1 MFKRII
7 LCIALVAVPFA
18 ALAQSVQDQIIGQLT
33 EQGFGEFEISRTFLG
48 RVRVVTQNDQLERE
62 LVFNPNT
69 GEILRDYWAPL
80 AGEDVTPQVQ
90 LADPSSSNDTGSEED
105 AASRADRPQSGNPP
119 PRPGRPPPPPKDQ

>member
-7 LCIALVAVPFA
+7 LCIALVAAPFA

-48 RVRVVTQNDQLERE
+48 RVRVVTQSEQLERE

-90 LADPSSSNDTGSEED
+90 LADPSSSSNDTGSEVD
-105 AASRADRPQSGNPP
+105 AASRPQAGNPP